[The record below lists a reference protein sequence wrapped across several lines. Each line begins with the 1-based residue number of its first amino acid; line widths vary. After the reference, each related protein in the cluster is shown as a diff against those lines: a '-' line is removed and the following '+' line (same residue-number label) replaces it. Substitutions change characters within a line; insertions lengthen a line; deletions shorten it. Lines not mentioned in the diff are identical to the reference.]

1 MQIMQPFSDLI
12 DRNMKYPR
20 LDSKFILSVS
30 SIIVHLL
37 PLVIHTNLIL
47 VWMIYNIVQNNIV
60 CVFVIY
66 FLLTCTYLFNSHV
79 IWKCQSILTT
89 VNIKTKT
96 ASYSS
101 QQIQNVLN
109 DIAFFRLI
117 KKIMSITFFA
127 IWHESAF
134 LTANIRQREKY

>member
-1 MQIMQPFSDLI
+1 MQPFSDLI

-20 LDSKFILSVS
+20 LDSKFILNVS

-37 PLVIHTNLIL
+37 PLAIHTNLIL

-101 QQIQNVLN
+101 QQIKNVLN

-117 KKIMSITFFA
+117 K
-127 IWHESAF
+127 
-134 LTANIRQREKY
+134 